1 MTDYTYTVTVEWM
14 NGITEKHRRMTP
26 NQVAAFVSRIN
37 MVDVAMYQIQ
47 TNLKAEDPLVGN
59 WVFCD
64 ECRKPYRLSSFESCP
79 SHSDDYAV
87 GDTTAVAG
95 IEFTKIAE
103 MPNPFEKDVP

>member
-14 NGITEKHRRMTP
+14 NGIIETHRRMTP
-26 NQVAAFVSRIN
+26 DQVAAFVSRID

-47 TNLKAEDPLVGN
+47 TDLEALAGQ

-79 SHSDDYAV
+79 AHSDESPAV
-87 GDTTAVAG
+87 GDTTIVGG

-103 MPNPFEKDVP
+103 MPDLFGEDIL